1 MRKVRCDF
9 WFCKSHFSKQRV
21 VEFEFHFRI
30 FQGKKLLVRHWIR
43 SELFRRNLKEK
54 LGKNMLCFSLTEN
67 LRFSFANE
75 RLNIR
80 RSTGRSCWCAQ
91 TKWNRVRDRRFSWKT
106 RKNSGK
112 ICSTDKKLVF
122 ASTWTIRSHY
132 YLHRTR
138 VKPNGKIL
146 MTHKVSH
153 LNFFDLTDGERFF
166 CIFPLIF
173 VHFQWKLCLSS
184 NSMKRI
190 WKLHREYFYRQ
201 QINAT
206 LATEV
211 KRSTNEKNHRWTR
224 FLLPINSTKK
234 SPEKKN
240 LFRFYKLQND
250 L

>member
-1 MRKVRCDF
+1 
-9 WFCKSHFSKQRV
+9 
-21 VEFEFHFRI
+21 
-30 FQGKKLLVRHWIR
+30 
-43 SELFRRNLKEK
+43 
-54 LGKNMLCFSLTEN
+54 MLCFSLTEN

-106 RKNSGK
+106 RKNPGK

-122 ASTWTIRSHY
+122 VSTWTIRSRY

-173 VHFQWKLCLSS
+173 VHFQWKLCFSS

-211 KRSTNEKNHRWTR
+211 KRSTNEKKSSMDAFSSSYQFYEKIAGEKESVSILQTSKRLVNRKNGYLSLRSERAFIGLVWNWKS
-224 FLLPINSTKK
+224 FLLSIW
-234 SPEKKN
+234 
-240 LFRFYKLQND
+240 FYCRRCRP
-250 L
+250 